1 VAPPPVAYPP
11 NRRTAS
17 SHFIRMSTVSPILEE
32 PDARAS
38 IKSYASSNVIPSN
51 DLEFFYEEGDSDD
64 EDPEPQRAPSLVR
77 RASLGKRGKPTVT
90 SVKGPLPKPLN
101 PPVPEEIRHV
111 EGNRANSRES
121 LIKRSAQGPSPDAIS
136 PTDGSKSAASYET
149 EIDAYLKELETGAT
163 EPVTSLKQVQ
173 RGTLSERVGSRRP
186 PRLNMDA
193 TRASEARTS
202 LTSLPDLI
210 RRATK
215 LAANLDRG
223 KTASRLGMDWM
234 LRENAR
240 DPNAA
245 DVEKDGDRIR
255 RAKSPEPRKSIS
267 PRLEWPSGRSSRP
280 MLDSE
285 KFPSRYRQ
293 RTCCGLNQRTFTGII
308 LLLVLLI
315 SAAIVIPIALIV
327 IPKQGNGA
335 QADTAVTT
343 CTPKEACLNGGV
355 GVPVGNDG
363 CSCLCSDGYTGP
375 TCENAPDSAC
385 TTISVPGVSKASIG
399 TEVAPVVLYANAN
412 FSIPL
417 QSQALL
423 VQFATWNMSCTSQN
437 ALVTL
442 PLLSKRSVTED
453 LEEYAEQPPTEEL
466 ELVRR
471 QEAAATTNG
480 IVIAAAPTAAPRSQ
494 PTVAMTAGQPSPVTN
509 ASTEAFGKAS
519 VLFVL
524 QDSQSVGL
532 ADQAHGK
539 LSDFFNAARGNGVV
553 AVGAAQAVDL
563 GGGYSADL
571 WDWTVTLANG
581 TVYGNGFNG
590 TVTSA
595 RPSVRRLVGRVLAA
609 V

>member
-1 VAPPPVAYPP
+1 
-11 NRRTAS
+11 
-17 SHFIRMSTVSPILEE
+17 MSNVSPIPEE
-32 PDARAS
+32 PDARTS
-38 IKSYASSNVIPSN
+38 FKSYASSNVIPSN
-51 DLEFFYEEGDSDD
+51 DLDFFYEEGDSDD
-64 EDPEPQRAPSLVR
+64 EDPEPQPAPSLVR
-77 RASLGKRGKPTVT
+77 QASLGKRGKPTVT
-90 SVKGPLPKPLN
+90 SVKVPLPKPLN
-101 PPVPEEIRHV
+101 PSVPEEEIRHV

-121 LIKRSAQGPSPDAIS
+121 LIKRSARGPPPDVIS

-173 RGTLSERVGSRRP
+173 RGTLSDRVGNRKP
-186 PRLNMDA
+186 PRLNMEA
-193 TRASEARTS
+193 TRAAEARAS

-234 LRENAR
+234 LRENGR

-245 DVEKDGDRIR
+245 DVEKDGNRNPR
-255 RAKSPEPRKSIS
+255 VRSPEPRKSIS

-293 RTCCGLNQRTFTGII
+293 RTCCGLNQRSFTGII

-335 QADTAVTT
+335 QADTTVTT

-375 TCENAPDSAC
+375 TCDNAPDSAC

-399 TEVAPVVLYANAN
+399 TEVAPVILYANAN

-442 PLLSKRSVTED
+442 PHLSKRSVWTED

-471 QEAAATTNG
+471 QVVAATTNG
-480 IVIAAAPTAAPRSQ
+480 IVIAAAPTAAAVAPSSQ
-494 PTVAMTAGQPSPVTN
+494 PTVATTAGQPSPVTN
-509 ASTEAFGKAS
+509 ASTEAFGKAG
-519 VLFVL
+519 VLLVL
-524 QDSQSVGL
+524 QDSQSVSL

-539 LSDFFNAARGNGVV
+539 LSDFFNAARAIGSV
-553 AVGAAQAVDL
+553 AVGAAQNVDL

-595 RPSVRRLVGRVLAA
+595 QPSVVRRLVGRVLAA